1 MQKSPNTKPK
11 AYREQTNPIDLVRQ
25 FEQDQID
32 IRPLLESRKVTLEVE
47 GSLNRYNG
55 EFGDKQKKHLLN
67 RTVVGYAKRHLD
79 DLKGLTLEE
88 SIDKIFTQHS
98 LGEPIN
104 NYYGEISP
112 SEYQSLYGNED
123 VQPGEPFINRPYV
136 RNNNPDEISG
146 HYRHNAITSWL
157 YSSIYNQP
165 TSIEWKLF
173 LFLHNLTPVQDFGRH
188 KTRFAYLKLVY
199 EGSFRNYKDYIY
211 DLTLDPTMLE
221 YLNLQASQKD
231 TPDEN
236 YAREVQEL
244 FTVGKHPFSEFT
256 EEDVREAARLLVG
269 WYFDWDQT
277 LYTEGWEPVVGFN
290 QYNHDTGDK
299 QFSEFYN
306 NTFIAGRNG
315 PDGRYELNDF
325 LDMIFETEK
334 CAIYLSRRLY
344 QFFVYPVVSE
354 YADEQIIKPLAEIM
368 RDSDYS
374 LAETLKVLLS
384 SEYFFAEEF
393 HNSMITS
400 PVDFSFKAMKGLSI
414 LEGDLVRWDNETYIS
429 SFPEDLPMFDEKFIN
444 PDTRSYFF
452 FRHMNWITSNQGMEI
467 HNPPSVSG
475 WPAFYQDPIYDLYW
489 INSVTIKARKEI
501 TENMSRWGLWLEDG
515 NNLRPNLESFIDSFD
530 EPEKLDSIISQLADR
545 FLGAE
550 IPEQALLRIRKSVLG
565 DELNENYW
573 TQAVNEFRTTKSRNA
588 YNTLYW
594 RIEQFLYQI
603 FELYEAHLH

>member
-1 MQKSPNTKPK
+1 MSPSQ
-11 AYREQTNPIDLVRQ
+11 Y
-25 FEQDQID
+25 
-32 IRPLLESRKVTLEVE
+32 
-47 GSLNRYNG
+47 
-55 EFGDKQKKHLLN
+55 
-67 RTVVGYAKRHLD
+67 
-79 DLKGLTLEE
+79 E
-88 SIDKIFTQHS
+88 SIY
-98 LGEPIN
+98 N
-104 NYYGEISP
+104 
-112 SEYQSLYGNED
+112 NED
-123 VQPGEPFINRPYV
+123 VGPGEPFLSRSYV
-136 RNNNPDEISG
+136 RNNNPDEITG
-146 HYRHNAITSWL
+146 GERYNAISSWM
-157 YSSIYNQP
+157 YESIYNQT

-188 KTRFAYLKLVY
+188 KTRYAYLKLVY
-199 EGSFRNYKDYIY
+199 EGAFRNYRDYIY

-244 FTVGKHPFSEFT
+244 FTVGKRPFAEFT

-277 LYTEGWEPVVGFN
+277 MYTEGWEPVVGFN

-306 NTFIAGRNG
+306 DTFIAGRDG
-315 PDGRYELNDF
+315 LDGREELDEF
-325 LDMIFETEK
+325 LDMIFATEK

-344 QFFVYPVVSE
+344 QFFVYPVVSD
-354 YADEQIIKPLAEIM
+354 YAEEQIIKPLAEVM
-368 RDSDYS
+368 RASNYS

-393 HNSMITS
+393 YNSIISS
-400 PVDFSFKAMKGLSI
+400 PLDFTFKVMKGLSI
-414 LEGDLVRWDNETYIS
+414 LDGDLVRWEDNTYVS
-429 SFPEDLPMFDEKFIN
+429 YFAEDLSRFDEKLIK

-452 FRHMNWITSNQGMEI
+452 FRHMSWRTHQLGMGI

-489 INSVTIKARKEI
+489 INSVTIKARKEF
-501 TENMSRWGLWLEDG
+501 TESMTRWGAWLEDG
-515 NNLRPNLESFIDSFD
+515 VHLRLNLEEFIQSFD
-530 EPEKLDSIISQLADR
+530 NPHELDLIIAQLADR
-545 FLGAE
+545 FLGAD
-550 IPEQALLRIRKSVLG
+550 IPEEALLRIRKSVLG
-565 DELNENYW
+565 EELNENYW
-573 TQAVNEFRTTKSRNA
+573 TGAVEDFLTRKDRNS

-594 RIEQFLYQI
+594 RIEQFMFQL

>member
-1 MQKSPNTKPK
+1 MQKSPNTNPK

-25 FEQDQID
+25 FEQDHID

-88 SIDKIFTQHS
+88 SIDMIFTQHS
-98 LGEPIN
+98 LGEPRN

-112 SEYQSLYGNED
+112 SEYESLYGNED
-123 VQPGEPFINRPYV
+123 VQPGEPFISRPYV

-146 HYRHNAITSWL
+146 QYRHNAITSWL

-244 FTVGKHPFSEFT
+244 FTVGKRPFAEFT

-290 QYNHDTGDK
+290 EYNHDTGGK

-306 NTFIAGRNG
+306 NTYIAGRQG
-315 PDGRYELNDF
+315 PNGRYELNDF

-354 YADEQIIKPLAEIM
+354 YADEQIIKPLAQVM

-515 NNLRPNLESFIDSFD
+515 NNLRLNLESFIDSFD
-530 EPEKLDSIISQLADR
+530 QPEELDSIISQLADR